1 MLIKAHAS
9 ALMLIDMQEKL
20 LPLVVDAPEIEK
32 NCRWL
37 MQIAHYLNI
46 PMITTEQYPRGLGPT
61 VIGLNEFS
69 DEKNHHEKICFSAA
83 SESII
88 SLNRQQWILIGIETH
103 VCVLQTALELQAQGK
118 EVFIVE
124 DCTSARF
131 DKDKQLALDRMR
143 DHGINIVSRE
153 MVVFEWLA
161 KAGTPEFKHINEN
174 FIK

>member
-37 MQIAHYLNI
+37 LQIAQYLKI
-46 PMITTEQYPRGLGPT
+46 PIITTEQYPKGLGNT
-61 VIGLNEFS
+61 VIGLQEFS
-69 DEKNHHEKICFSAA
+69 DAKNHHEKICFSAA
-83 SESII
+83 TESLTA
-88 SLNRQQWILIGIETH
+88 LNRCQWILMGIETH
-103 VCVLQTALELQAQGK
+103 VCVLQTAITLREQNK
-118 EVFIVE
+118 EVFVVD

-131 DKDKQLALDRMR
+131 ERDKKLALDRMKH
-143 DHGINIVSRE
+143 HGIDIVSRE

-161 KAGTPEFKHINEN
+161 KAGTAEFKHINEN

>member
-37 MQIAHYLNI
+37 MQIAQYLNI
-46 PMITTEQYPRGLGPT
+46 PIITTEQYPKGLGHT

-69 DEKNHHEKICFSAA
+69 DAKNHHEKICFSAA
-83 SESII
+83 SEATS
-88 SLNRQQWILIGIETH
+88 SLNRHQWILIGIETH
-103 VCVLQTALELQAQGK
+103 VCVLQTAIELHDQGK
-118 EVFIVE
+118 EVFIVD

-131 DKDKQLALDRMR
+131 ERDKKLALDRMKH
-143 DHGINIVSRE
+143 HGIEIVSRE

-161 KAGTPEFKHINEN
+161 KAGTTEFKHINEN